1 MSGIVILEGDAPL
14 VRADVTLGDIFFSD
28 TVDFSLLQFNNFLG
42 QVQIFFG
49 PIRWCYFAGILY
61 HIVLYIIHSY

>member
-14 VRADVTLGDIFFSD
+14 VRADVTLGDIFYSD
-28 TVDFSLLQFNNFLG
+28 TVDCNLIISLGKFN
-42 QVQIFFG
+42 FFG
-49 PIRWCYFAGILY
+49 PIRRCYFAGILY